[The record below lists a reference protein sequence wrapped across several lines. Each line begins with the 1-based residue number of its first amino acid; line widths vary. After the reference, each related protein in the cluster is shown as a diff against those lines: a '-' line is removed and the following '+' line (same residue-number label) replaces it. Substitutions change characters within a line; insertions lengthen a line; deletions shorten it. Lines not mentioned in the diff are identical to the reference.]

1 MLPVSRAVYDF
12 RTDLRTDEFS
22 STTVGSQTS
31 ENVTLG
37 KPVYDDDTG
46 TIDILS
52 DESTDTPAFSSYTT
66 ATRVVNISGLSAN
79 TTRVLAVSY
88 DIDAL
93 EGSDALNTFVGYV
106 PWIWMLII
114 IVFPM
119 VGIAAIWT
127 GRAE

>member
-12 RTDLRTDEFS
+12 RTDLRTDEFF
-22 STTVGSQTS
+22 STTAVSQTS

-52 DESTDTPAFSSYTT
+52 DLSTDNATYNSYNT
-66 ATRVVNISGLSAN
+66 
-79 TTRVLAVSY
+79 TTRVLNIINLTDNTTRILSVSY

-127 GRAE
+127 GRAG

>member
-22 STTVGSQTS
+22 STTVAGQTS
-31 ENVTLG
+31 ENVTLH
-37 KPVYDDDTG
+37 KSVYDDDTD

-52 DESTDTPAFSSYTT
+52 DESTDTPAFNTYDT
-66 ATRVVNISGLSAN
+66 ATRVVNITGLTAD
-79 TTRVLAVSY
+79 TTRVLSVSY

-114 IVFPM
+114 IVFPIA
-119 VGIAAIWT
+119 GIAAVFT
-127 GRAE
+127 GRAD